1 MFKHYPIFSKD
12 IAPRLGYHGFFFFF
26 FFMRILNY
34 HNSNFKQT
42 IGLLLR
48 KLIIYRSREVMTHTE
63 IRIIDLI

>member
-12 IAPRLGYHGFFFFF
+12 IAPRLGYQGFFFF